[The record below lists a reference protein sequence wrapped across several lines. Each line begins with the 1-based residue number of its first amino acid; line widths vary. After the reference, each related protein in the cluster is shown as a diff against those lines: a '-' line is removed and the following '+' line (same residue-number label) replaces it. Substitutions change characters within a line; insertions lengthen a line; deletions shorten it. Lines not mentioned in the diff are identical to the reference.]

1 MHGGHRVEQPKCPT
15 DQGRAKGRPPAQT
28 VRTEGMTTVED
39 VVLRGVSWTHGEKSL
54 MIPLPEVPGGG
65 EFLES
70 RREVTR
76 GGGRGRG
83 AGASQVQMSVWED
96 EKVL

>member
-1 MHGGHRVEQPKCPT
+1 
-15 DQGRAKGRPPAQT
+15 
-28 VRTEGMTTVED
+28 MT
-39 VVLRGVSWTHGEKSL
+39 
-54 MIPLPEVPGGG
+54 PLPEVPGGG

-70 RREVTR
+70 RCEVTR

-96 EKVL
+96 EDVL